1 MKETKNLKLIREKIK
16 HFKSLERKI
25 LKEDLDRDFG
35 KVTHEFYD
43 NGFENFEEFRKEINT
58 VARKYNYIKQGE
70 QGNEVPRRQDKNTA
84 D

>member
-1 MKETKNLKLIREKIK
+1 MKETKDLKLIREKIK

-35 KVTHEFYD
+35 RITHKFFD
-43 NGFENFEEFRKEINT
+43 DGFENFEEFKREINA
-58 VARKYNYIKQGE
+58 VARKYNYIKQGG
-70 QGNEVPRRQDKNTA
+70 QGNEVPGRQDKNTA

>member
-1 MKETKNLKLIREKIK
+1 MKETKDLKLIREKIK

-35 KVTHEFYD
+35 RITHKFFD
-43 NGFENFEEFRKEINT
+43 DGFENFEEFKKEISV
-58 VARKYNYIKQGE
+58 VAQEYNYVNEERKG
-70 QGNEVPRRQDKNTA
+70 EVPRRQDKNTA

>member
-1 MKETKNLKLIREKIK
+1 MSETKNLKIIREKIK

-35 KVTHEFYD
+35 KITHKFFD
-43 NGFENFEEFRKEINT
+43 NGFENFEEFKKEISA
-58 VARKYNYIKQGE
+58 VAQEYNYANEEKKD
-70 QGNEVPRRQDKNTA
+70 EVPGHQNKNTA